1 MGRGGGGRW
10 GLATLL
16 VAGYAVVCVVLIA
29 VVTTAVGPSA
39 RRPAAA
45 SAAFAGL
52 AGAVVVAFA
61 ARRLAAP
68 MADLTDVA
76 RAAAG
81 GNREVSAPR
90 SAVQEIDEL
99 GLAVAFMASGF
110 ADRALQAEVSV
121 EGLEA
126 VLGALPQGTVLVGA
140 DEGVAYANRAAEEML
155 GPIPGRLAALA
166 PLGCQAVVREA
177 KERGAQAE
185 RVLETAT
192 PVRRLRATATPF
204 DDDDRVLL
212 VVVDVTDQ
220 ERGDE
225 IRRDFVANASHELKT
240 PVAAIVAAAEALRVA
255 VDRGDESAVRF
266 ARQVEASARWLDDLV
281 VDLLDLS
288 RLERGSPDL
297 SPVRLDLVAR
307 DEVERLRERAEAEG
321 RVLRVEAQEVV
332 VAGSRRDLAIAV
344 RNLLDNA
351 VRSTGE
357 GGTIEVEVRAEGE
370 EAVLSV
376 ADTGEGIPTRDLD
389 RVFERFY
396 RVDGGRSRATGGT
409 GLGLAIVRHVAVGH
423 DGAVSVES
431 ELGSGSTFT
440 LRLPRRATG

>member
-10 GLATLL
+10 RLATLL
-16 VAGYAVVCVVLIA
+16 VTAYAIVCVVLIGVA
-29 VVTTAVGPSA
+29 TAAVGPSA
-39 RRPAAA
+39 RRPAA
-45 SAAFAGL
+45 AAFAGL
-52 AGAVVVAFA
+52 AGAVVVALV

-68 MADLTDVA
+68 IVDLTDMT

-81 GNREVSAPR
+81 GDREVSSAR
-90 SAVQEIDEL
+90 SAVLEIDEL
-99 GLAVAFMASGF
+99 GLAVASMASGF
-110 ADRALQAEVSV
+110 ADRALQAEVSM

-140 DEGVAYANRAAEEML
+140 DEGVVYANRAAAEML
-155 GPIPGRLAALA
+155 GPIPSKLVALA

-204 DDDDRVLL
+204 HDDDRVLL

-220 ERGDE
+220 ERVAE

-297 SPVRLDLVAR
+297 SSVRLDLVAR

-321 RVLRVEAQEVV
+321 RVLRFEAQEAV

-357 GGTIEVEVRAEGE
+357 GGVIDVEVRAEGE
-370 EAVLSV
+370 EAVLRV

-431 ELGSGSTFT
+431 ELGAGSTFA